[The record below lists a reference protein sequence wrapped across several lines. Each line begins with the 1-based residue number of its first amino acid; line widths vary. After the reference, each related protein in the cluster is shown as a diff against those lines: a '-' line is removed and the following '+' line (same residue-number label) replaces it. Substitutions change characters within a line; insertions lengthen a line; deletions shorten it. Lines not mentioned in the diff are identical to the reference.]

1 MLLAALLILA
11 CTAIHYGA
19 LRFATRI
26 VDPAAHPKRC
36 LFISVSLITAA
47 HIIEAAI
54 YASAFWAA
62 VHQIDI
68 GSLQLAQEPT
78 ANLYPMDYFYFALV
92 NLTTLGRG
100 DLQPSGHLRFL
111 TGISAFHGFLLIT
124 ASGGYLLQVM
134 SGKNLSPVSGYGTD
148 LRL

>member
-1 MLLAALLILA
+1 MLQSMLLAALLILA

-54 YASAFWAA
+54 YASAFWYA

-68 GSLQLAQEPT
+68 GSLQLAQDST

-134 SGKNLSPVSGYGTD
+134 SGKNPFRKKS
-148 LRL
+148 